1 MPGIRPSGAAC
12 STRLAG
18 LAGKRLEEP
27 SVRPEEEGRS
37 AHGVNIFVK
46 SDVQMYVSSQVCSS
60 ALNPRGRVGAS
71 GGTVADGKVSGRPQN
86 SAMIARI

>member
-60 ALNPRGRVGAS
+60 ALNPRGR
-71 GGTVADGKVSGRPQN
+71 GRCE
-86 SAMIARI
+86 RRHRRRR